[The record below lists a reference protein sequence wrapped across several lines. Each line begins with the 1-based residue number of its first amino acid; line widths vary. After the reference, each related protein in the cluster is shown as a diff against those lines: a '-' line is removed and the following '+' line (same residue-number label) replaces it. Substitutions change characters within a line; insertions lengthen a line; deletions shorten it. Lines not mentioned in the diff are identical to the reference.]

1 MKNGTEITIGY
12 VALGHSEKVF
22 IGETRT
28 EPRCQAKLV
37 ALKLRSVET
46 EGMFIEPIEEVALG
60 QLSVRGVTPAIAA
73 TADASVPRL
82 EEPEG
87 LEINFHPVQS
97 LGIVRTRENKLVLA
111 HLGEDEITLPP
122 DTELVGVAPSPAG
135 TFHVSAYDDATLEKF
150 KLGYRVNGT
159 PSPNW
164 VALALARR
172 EKTLA
177 ERRRVQHEKDEKR
190 RQAADRAAQEARA
203 AQKRRAAE
211 AMPIEMFETADSEV
225 ASRLRE
231 AYRPALVQGKKVG
244 GKYFIEDPEDL
255 GTEITVAVQ
264 SERQTLREQN
274 IDPDTVFVKRREEAA
289 EALAAR

>member
-1 MKNGTEITIGY
+1 MKNETEITIGY

-87 LEINFHPVQS
+87 LEVDFHPVQS
-97 LGIVRTRENKLVLA
+97 LGLVRTREKMLMLA
-111 HLGEDEITLPP
+111 DLGDDEITLPP
-122 DTELVGVAPSPAG
+122 DTELVGVVPAPAG
-135 TFHVSAYDDATLEKF
+135 TFEVRAYDGETDERN
-150 KLGYRVNGT
+150 KLGYHVNGT
-159 PSPNW
+159 VPRNW
-164 VALALARR
+164 VELALARR
-172 EKTLA
+172 ETTLN

-190 RQAADRAAQEARA
+190 RQAAERAQQEKA
-203 AQKRRAAE
+203 AQKQRDE
-211 AMPIEMFETADSEV
+211 QKPVENFETTDPEV
-225 ASRLRE
+225 VARLRE
-231 AYRPALVQGKKVG
+231 AYRFLLIHIKKSE
-244 GKYFIEDPEDL
+244 GKYFIEDVENRGPAIASTVQ
-255 GTEITVAVQ
+255 TER
-264 SERQTLREQN
+264 EELRKQN
-274 IDPDTVFVKRREEAA
+274 ADPDKVFAKRREEAA